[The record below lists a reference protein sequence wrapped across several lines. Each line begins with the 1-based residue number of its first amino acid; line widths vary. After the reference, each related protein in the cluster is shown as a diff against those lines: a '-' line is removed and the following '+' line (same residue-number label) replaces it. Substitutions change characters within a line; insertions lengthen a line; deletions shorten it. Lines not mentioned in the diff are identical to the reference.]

1 MSLLLALAR
10 AEQQRQRHRPLDHV
24 LHTLCAAVQHE
35 LDAQGVWL
43 AEVLP
48 DDAGHATLRRRAATG
63 RLEGLALDSTSPAV
77 VQALFGTASQLAP
90 GQAGWSGDQPGHL
103 VPIGLDGETHAI
115 LALSVERPLSSH
127 RPVMSEIRALGT
139 VISTWLEA
147 ARGAH
152 AERRARR
159 RLEAA
164 AARYRAV
171 MHDALDAILL
181 IDEDGRI
188 VEANRQADR
197 LLPDDQSWFGQRL
210 ADHVV
215 VGAKA
220 PLGRHTF
227 ELRQGGGPVDAAVHA
242 IPSADG
248 PLKVVVLRDT
258 VEQRRA
264 ADALRDLNEQL
275 QQRVDELG
283 VLSRENALLGEL
295 GAFLQASRDRGEVYA
310 VVQRFAL
317 ELFPGAGALYTLEE
331 GELELRAQWGA
342 ASLPAH
348 PEARG
353 CWSLR
358 RGEIHACEG
367 PNGLPCT
374 HAEDHDGPS
383 VCIPVMSSTGPV
395 ALVHLRLPAEAVWS
409 DRSERLLRALADRL
423 GAALTTLALQQRL
436 LQESIRDPLTRLYN
450 RRYMVETMER
460 ELSRTRRA
468 GQPLAVVMLDVDRFK
483 RLNDTH
489 GHDVGDR
496 VLQEVARRLAG
507 AVRTEDVV
515 CRYGGEEFV
524 AILPGAT
531 LELARARAEAFR
543 LQLASGFGGD
553 LPTVTISAGVAMSR
567 DALSPERLLRLADEA
582 LLEAKRSGRDRVIV
596 AEQSSGTRSLRLAAD
611 QST

>member
-1 MSLLLALAR
+1 MRLFNDMVTGILHCDKPVICRVNGMRIAGGQEIGMACDFTVASDLA
-10 AEQQRQRHRPLDHV
+10 V
-24 LHTLCAAVQHE
+24 
-35 LDAQGVWL
+35 
-43 AEVLP
+43 
-48 DDAGHATLRRRAATG
+48 
-63 RLEGLALDSTSPAV
+63 
-77 VQALFGTASQLAP
+77 F
-90 GQAGWSGDQPGHL
+90 GQAGPRHGSAP
-103 VPIGLDGETHAI
+103 DGGSTDFLPLFVGIERAMESCTLCETWTAYQ
-115 LALSVERPLSSH
+115 
-127 RPVMSEIRALGT
+127 
-139 VISTWLEA
+139 
-147 ARGAH
+147 
-152 AERRARR
+152 AERYG
-159 RLEAA
+159 LI
-164 AARYRAV
+164 
-171 MHDALDAILL
+171 HDIVPVLRVADGFVTNPLVVTDRWLD
-181 IDEDGRI
+181 ENGRV
-188 VEANRQADR
+188 VEANHQADR
-197 LLPDDQSWFGQRL
+197 LLPDDQSWFGRRL
-210 ADHVV
+210 ADHAV
-215 VGAKA
+215 VGEKL
-220 PLGRHTF
+220 PVGRHTL
-227 ELRQGGGPVDAAVHA
+227 ELRHDGTPVDAAVHA

-264 ADALRDLNEQL
+264 ADALRDLNDQL
-275 QQRVDELG
+275 RQRVDELG

-310 VVQRFAL
+310 VVKRFAL
-317 ELFPGAGALYTLEE
+317 ELFPGSGALYTLEE
-331 GELELRAQWGA
+331 GELELRAQWG
-342 ASLPAH
+342 SSTLPAH

-358 RGEIHACEG
+358 RGEIHACDG
-367 PNGLPCT
+367 PDGLPCT

-395 ALVHLRLPAEAVWS
+395 ALVHLRLPAGAVWS

-460 ELSRTRRA
+460 ELARTRRA

-543 LQLASGFGGD
+543 LQLASGIGSN

-567 DALSPERLLRLADEA
+567 DAQSPERLLRLADEA

-596 AEQSSGTRSLRLAAD
+596 ADQGSETRSLRLAAD

>member
-35 LDAQGVWL
+35 VNAQGVWL

-48 DDAGHATLRRRAATG
+48 DDAGDPTLRRRAATG
-63 RLEGLALDSTSPAV
+63 TLECLALERTSPAV
-77 VQALFGTASQLAP
+77 TTALFGTASQVAP
-90 GQAGWSGDQPGHL
+90 GEGGWSGDQPGHL

-115 LALSVERPLSSH
+115 LALAAERSSVTH
-127 RPVMSEIRALGT
+127 RVMAEVRALGT

-164 AARYRAV
+164 SARYRAV

-181 IDEDGRI
+181 TDENGRV
-188 VEANRQADR
+188 VEANHQADR
-197 LLPDDQSWFGQRL
+197 LLPDDQSWFGRRL
-210 ADHVV
+210 ADHAV
-215 VGAKA
+215 VGEKL
-220 PLGRHTF
+220 PVGRHTL
-227 ELRQGGGPVDAAVHA
+227 ELRHDGTPVDAAVHA

-264 ADALRDLNEQL
+264 ADALRDLNDQL
-275 QQRVDELG
+275 RQRVDELG

-310 VVQRFAL
+310 VVKRFAL
-317 ELFPGAGALYTLEE
+317 ELFPGSGALYTLEE
-331 GELELRAQWGA
+331 GELELRAQWG
-342 ASLPAH
+342 SSTLPAH

-358 RGEIHACEG
+358 RGEIHACDG
-367 PNGLPCT
+367 PDGLPCT

-395 ALVHLRLPAEAVWS
+395 ALVHLRLPAGAVWS

-460 ELSRTRRA
+460 ELARTRRA

-543 LQLASGFGGD
+543 LQLASGIGSN

-567 DALSPERLLRLADEA
+567 DAQSPERLLRLADEA

-596 AEQSSGTRSLRLAAD
+596 ADQGSETRSLRLAAD